1 MSPDRGPTRD
11 QPSGWMNWSY
21 DIGGIATAATRRVRL
36 PAVKKQAKTIVP
48 PERIEHAIYLIR
60 SEKVMLGHDLAS
72 LYGVTTAA
80 LVQAVK
86 RNLGRFPED
95 FMFQLS
101 DAEFAN
107 LKSQIVTSSWG
118 GHRKNPYAFTEQGVA
133 MLSGVLRSERAVAA
147 NVEIMRTFV
156 RLRRLLLSQ
165 EEMARKLSALERRY
179 DEQFKVVFDAIRQIM
194 APQIPPKSRRIGFRP
209 QESTPN
215 ISTY

>member
-1 MSPDRGPTRD
+1 VKC
-11 QPSGWMNWSY
+11 Y
-21 DIGGIATAATRRVRL
+21 DIHGIASRSPRGVSL
-36 PAVKKQAKTIVP
+36 PTVKESAKGVVP
-48 PERIEHAIYLIR
+48 RERIEHAIYLIR
-60 SEKVMLGHDLAS
+60 SEKVMLSHDLAS

-86 RNLGRFPED
+86 RNPERFPDD

-107 LKSQIVTSSWG
+107 LISQTVTSSWG
-118 GHRKNPYAFTEQGVA
+118 GHRKPPYAFTEQGVA

-165 EEMARKLSALERRY
+165 EEMARKLSVLERRY
-179 DEQFKVVFDAIRQIM
+179 DHQFKIVFDAIRKIM
-194 APQIPPKSRRIGFRP
+194 APEIPPKSRRIGFRP
-209 QESTPN
+209 QES
-215 ISTY
+215 

>member
-1 MSPDRGPTRD
+1 MKKPTT
-11 QPSGWMNWSY
+11 S
-21 DIGGIATAATRRVRL
+21 
-36 PAVKKQAKTIVP
+36 IVP
-48 PERIEHAIYLIR
+48 SERIEHAIYLIR
-60 SEKVMLGHDLAS
+60 SEKVMLGHDLAA

-86 RNLGRFPED
+86 RNPDRFPDD

-118 GHRKNPYAFTEQGVA
+118 GLRKAPYAFTEQGLA

-165 EEMARKLSALERRY
+165 EELARKLSALERRY
-179 DEQFKVVFDAIRQIM
+179 DQQFKAVFDAIRQIM
-194 APQIPPKSRRIGFRP
+194 APEIPPKNRRIGFRP
-209 QESTPN
+209 YES
-215 ISTY
+215 

>member
-1 MSPDRGPTRD
+1 MKTH
-11 QPSGWMNWSY
+11 
-21 DIGGIATAATRRVRL
+21 DIDGIATGSSRSVPL
-36 PAVKKQAKTIVP
+36 PTVKKSTKSILP
-48 PERIEHAIYLIR
+48 SERIEHAIYLIR

-86 RNLGRFPED
+86 RNPERFPMD

-107 LKSQIVTSSWG
+107 LKSQTVTSSWG
-118 GHRKNPYAFTEQGVA
+118 GRRKTPYAFTEQGVA

-179 DEQFKVVFDAIRQIM
+179 DHQFKVVFDAIRQIM
-194 APQIPPKSRRIGFRP
+194 APEVPPRSRRIGFRP
-209 QESTPN
+209 RES
-215 ISTY
+215 

>member
-1 MSPDRGPTRD
+1 MTS
-11 QPSGWMNWSY
+11 
-21 DIGGIATAATRRVRL
+21 TALRPQQSVVYVC
-36 PAVKKQAKTIVP
+36 PVKKPAKIIVP
-48 PERIEHAIYLIR
+48 RERIEHAIYLIR
-60 SEKVMLGHDLAS
+60 SEKVMLGHDLAA

-86 RNLGRFPED
+86 RNPERFPED

-107 LKSQIVTSSWG
+107 LISQIVTSSWG

-165 EEMARKLSALERRY
+165 EDMARKLSALEQRY

-209 QESTPN
+209 QES
-215 ISTY
+215 